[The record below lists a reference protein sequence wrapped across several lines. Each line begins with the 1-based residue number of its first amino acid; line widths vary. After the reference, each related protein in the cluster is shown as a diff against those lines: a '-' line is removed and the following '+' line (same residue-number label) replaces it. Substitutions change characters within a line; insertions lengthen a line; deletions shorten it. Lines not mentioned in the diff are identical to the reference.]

1 MRKPQTRP
9 SQPTAGFAQATLRKD
24 VWRRLCIP
32 VARPRLTTCRLCYL
46 HDSYRDADGH
56 FFVVDRLKE
65 LIKVKGYQVAPAELE
80 GLLLQHEEVG
90 GGCRCLPRSCVC
102 VKWY

>member
-1 MRKPQTRP
+1 MRGADSVSLFHAHASP
-9 SQPTAGFAQATLRKD
+9 
-24 VWRRLCIP
+24 P
-32 VARPRLTTCRLCYL
+32 VVSVYL

-80 GLLLQHEEVG
+80 GLLLQHEEVR
-90 GGCRCLPRSCVC
+90 GGCRCLPRSCLC
-102 VKWY
+102 VEWY